1 MFRFLSALVVV
12 AMLSIAPSPV
22 EAGPLRATARVTGR
36 AVVVVGRAV
45 GGRIVKVGRGVGKVV
60 KFVLPPYGR

>member
-1 MFRFLSALVVV
+1 MKSFLLAV
-12 AMLSIAPSPV
+12 AVIGLLTIAQPV

-36 AVVVVGRAV
+36 AVGVVGRAV